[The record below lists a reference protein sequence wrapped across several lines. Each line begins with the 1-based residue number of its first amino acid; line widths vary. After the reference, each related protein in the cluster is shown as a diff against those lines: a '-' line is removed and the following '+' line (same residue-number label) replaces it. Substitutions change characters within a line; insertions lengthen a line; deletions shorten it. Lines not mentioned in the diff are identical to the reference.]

1 MESHGFE
8 LNPYNPCVVNNM
20 VNDNHM
26 TIVCHVDYLNISH
39 MDDNE
44 VTQNIKETKIVYYKD
59 MQVLQV
65 NKRDYLLMELDF
77 SIAGEVWVTII
88 DSLKKVI
95 SNFLEDIMS
104 TPTPKELGGVSG

>member
-1 MESHGFE
+1 
-8 LNPYNPCVVNNM
+8 
-20 VNDNHM
+20 
-26 TIVCHVDYLNISH
+26 
-39 MDDNE
+39 
-44 VTQNIKETKIVYYKD
+44 

-95 SNFLEDIMS
+95 SDFLEDIMS